1 MCYLAHVVEYA
12 SWGSRFVICAVYFNL
27 IDQFGAFERSGC
39 AIDDSFSSAVFRS
52 MGESALE
59 ETFSPFR
66 SNDRLPVVVFPYF
79 DGILAELKSDAE
91 WLE

>member
-1 MCYLAHVVEYA
+1 LNE
-12 SWGSRFVICAVYFNL
+12 AVAPSTMY
-27 IDQFGAFERSGC
+27 
-39 AIDDSFSSAVFRS
+39 SFSSAVFRS
-52 MGESALE
+52 MGESTLE
-59 ETFSPFR
+59 ETFSPFK